1 MAHWFL
7 LNVTDNSCAVSHV
20 EFQHPEHQARAER
33 LRSSTCHAFQMVLGC
48 PVELK
53 LSLTSPPATVT
64 EEAHSL
70 QILKSRA
77 DNSQPNSSDT
87 SPHGSN
93 ELKAPVPQEATN
105 STCLGA
111 LQLQETLLHDRKQML
126 IKNQQQLEAL
136 IGHTQVNPD
145 GFKECQM
152 GFKEHH
158 GYYLTKMENP
168 NEEAL
173 QDMAE
178 VLSWQKW
185 GGKASHEMSTSP
197 QPIGFFDKFDENCA
211 LRSKQNKEA
220 KQKQSELKSIITVQ
234 QETLKFPSC
243 TQSSRHSL
251 CWKSSPSKKLK
262 GKTHH
267 WRSRRRATFFLRLVP
282 CTKSQLK

>member
-1 MAHWFL
+1 
-7 LNVTDNSCAVSHV
+7 
-20 EFQHPEHQARAER
+20 
-33 LRSSTCHAFQMVLGC
+33 MVLGC

-53 LSLTSPPATVT
+53 VSLTSPPATVT

-77 DNSQPNSSDT
+77 DDSQPGSSDT
-87 SPHGSN
+87 FPHGSN

-105 STCLGA
+105 STGLGA
-111 LQLQETLLHDRKQML
+111 LQLQETLLRDKKQML
-126 IKNQQQLEAL
+126 IKNQQELEAL

-145 GFKECQM
+145 GFKERQI

-168 NEEAL
+168 NEEAP

-178 VLSWQKW
+178 VLSWQKS

-234 QETLKFPSC
+234 QETL
-243 TQSSRHSL
+243 
-251 CWKSSPSKKLK
+251 
-262 GKTHH
+262 
-267 WRSRRRATFFLRLVP
+267 
-282 CTKSQLK
+282 